1 MLRRTVIAVSMAVA
15 AMLAT
20 ASAKAQTVDEIVKR
34 GEIVIGIDLTNPPW
48 GFLDE
53 KQEPTGFD
61 PNYAKLVADKLG
73 VKLKIERVNSPGRIP
88 FLQSGRIDM
97 VLSTLSITSDRA
109 KQVWFTAPYAP
120 NPLILIA
127 PKSTPFNSM
136 AELKG
141 KRIAVPRGSPQDITV
156 TRDAVGAEILRF
168 EDDASVQQA
177 LLTGQADFIGGGLLT
192 PAALN
197 KMSPGK
203 DYESKFTL
211 NALYMGMAVKKG
223 NSDLLQFLNTIVFL
237 TKQSGEID
245 ALTRKYLNVPVGDL
259 PVF

>member
-1 MLRRTVIAVSMAVA
+1 MLRKSLIAVSA
-15 AMLAT
+15 ALAALFTAAT
-20 ASAKAQTVDEIVKR
+20 ASAQTVDEIVKR

-48 GFLDE
+48 GFLDD

-61 PNYAKLVADKLG
+61 PAYAKLVADKLG

-88 FLQSGRIDM
+88 FLQSGRVDM
-97 VLSTLSITSDRA
+97 VLSTLSITAERA
-109 KQVWFTAPYAP
+109 KQVWFSSPYAP

-127 PKSTPFNSM
+127 PKSTPFTSM

-156 TRDAVGAEILRF
+156 TRDAVGATILRF

-177 LLTGQADFIGGGLLT
+177 LITGQADFIGGGLLT
-192 PAALN
+192 PSALN

-203 DYESKFTL
+203 DFEGKHTL

-223 NSDLLQFLNTIVFL
+223 NADLLQFLNTFVFL

-245 ALTRKYLNVPVGDL
+245 ELTRRFLNVPVGDL
-259 PVF
+259 PII